1 MKKIMIAVAGAGLLA
16 AACQSDPYGYNRT
29 GTSEAVRQGAIGAAI
44 GAAAGQI
51 IGGDTEATVAGAAI
65 GAIAGGIRGSQQDR
79 QNQQRY
85 WDARAGAYYYCYD
98 NRQQECYWENGERR
112 Y

>member
-16 AACQSDPYGYNRT
+16 AACQSDPYGQG

-51 IGGDTEATVAGAAI
+51 IGGSTEATVAGAAI
-65 GAIAGGIRGSQQDR
+65 GAVAGGIRGSQQDR

-98 NRQQECYWENGERR
+98 SRQQECYWENGDRR